1 MPRFARC
8 VFAVFLAVS
17 CLSSSL
23 TCQAAAP
30 ETAAAA
36 FILMEAGSGRVLA
49 SRNETQERS
58 IASTTKIMTCLVALE
73 HSELTEKV
81 TVKREHLREG
91 SSMYLLE
98 GETLTMEELLY
109 GLMLPSGNDAAE
121 CIAAHC
127 GGSGGSAQFV
137 RWMNEKAKALGMEHT
152 SFANPS
158 GLDEM
163 GHSSCALDMARL
175 AAYAMQNPTFARIV
189 STRTASVGTRT
200 MTNHNKLLASYSG
213 CIGLKTGY
221 TGDAGRTLVTCAERG
236 GMRMIAVTL
245 HDGSDWADHA
255 ALYDYG
261 FSAYALSSGAKKGE
275 AYGSVSVDGQ
285 SVSAVAAESFRYPTA
300 ENEALSVRAELPQTV
315 SAPVRKGQTFG
326 TLVIS
331 CGETEVGRV
340 DLVSARSVQAQE
352 TKSET
357 SKNKSLAEKLWQFLS
372 AK

>member
-121 CIAAHC
+121 ALADGC
-127 GGSGGSAQFV
+127 GG
-137 RWMNEKAKALGMEHT
+137 
-152 SFANPS
+152 
-158 GLDEM
+158 
-163 GHSSCALDMARL
+163 
-175 AAYAMQNPTFARIV
+175 
-189 STRTASVGTRT
+189 TASP
-200 MTNHNKLLASYSG
+200 
-213 CIGLKTGY
+213 
-221 TGDAGRTLVTCAERG
+221 
-236 GMRMIAVTL
+236 
-245 HDGSDWADHA
+245 
-255 ALYDYG
+255 
-261 FSAYALSSGAKKGE
+261 
-275 AYGSVSVDGQ
+275 
-285 SVSAVAAESFRYPTA
+285 PTA
-300 ENEALSVRAELPQTV
+300 AGA
-315 SAPVRKGQTFG
+315 AA
-326 TLVIS
+326 
-331 CGETEVGRV
+331 
-340 DLVSARSVQAQE
+340 ARS
-352 TKSET
+352 
-357 SKNKSLAEKLWQFLS
+357 LS
-372 AK
+372 DG

>member
-8 VFAVFLAVS
+8 VFAIFLAVS

-58 IASTTKIMTCLVALE
+58 IASTTKIMTCLIALE

-127 GGSGGSAQFV
+127 GGSGGSGGSAQFV

-163 GHSSCALDMARL
+163 G
-175 AAYAMQNPTFARIV
+175 T
-189 STRTASVGTRT
+189 
-200 MTNHNKLLASYSG
+200 
-213 CIGLKTGY
+213 
-221 TGDAGRTLVTCAERG
+221 
-236 GMRMIAVTL
+236 
-245 HDGSDWADHA
+245 
-255 ALYDYG
+255 
-261 FSAYALSSGAKKGE
+261 
-275 AYGSVSVDGQ
+275 
-285 SVSAVAAESFRYPTA
+285 
-300 ENEALSVRAELPQTV
+300 
-315 SAPVRKGQTFG
+315 APVPSIWRALRPTPCR
-326 TLVIS
+326 IRRS
-331 CGETEVGRV
+331 RASSRRARRA
-340 DLVSARSVQAQE
+340 SARAR
-352 TKSET
+352 
-357 SKNKSLAEKLWQFLS
+357 
-372 AK
+372 

>member
-127 GGSGGSAQFV
+127 GGSSGSAQFV

-213 CIGLKTGY
+213 CVGLKTGY
-221 TGDAGRTLVTCAERG
+221 TRAAGRTLVSCVRRNGRTLV
-236 GMRMIAVTL
+236 AVTL
-245 HDGSDWADHA
+245 QDGNDWADHA
-255 ALYDYG
+255 ALYDWG
-261 FSAYALSSGAKKGE
+261 F
-275 AYGSVSVDGQ
+275 
-285 SVSAVAAESFRYPTA
+285 
-300 ENEALSVRAELPQTV
+300 
-315 SAPVRKGQTFG
+315 
-326 TLVIS
+326 
-331 CGETEVGRV
+331 
-340 DLVSARSVQAQE
+340 AQE
-352 TKSET
+352 TRQET
-357 SKNKSLAEKLWQFLS
+357 AALNREDTP
-372 AK
+372 

>member
-8 VFAVFLAVS
+8 VFAVSLAVS
-17 CLSSSL
+17 CLTSSL

-213 CIGLKTGY
+213 CVGLKTGY
-221 TGDAGRTLVTCAERG
+221 TGDAGAHARHLCRARRDAPDRRHAARRQRLGRSCCTLRLRLFGVCALKRCEKRRGLRQRKRRRAECVRRG
-236 GMRMIAVTL
+236 G
-245 HDGSDWADHA
+245 GE
-255 ALYDYG
+255 
-261 FSAYALSSGAKKGE
+261 LS
-275 AYGSVSVDGQ
+275 
-285 SVSAVAAESFRYPTA
+285 
-300 ENEALSVRAELPQTV
+300 LSHRG
-315 SAPVRKGQTFG
+315 K
-326 TLVIS
+326 
-331 CGETEVGRV
+331 
-340 DLVSARSVQAQE
+340 
-352 TKSET
+352 
-357 SKNKSLAEKLWQFLS
+357 
-372 AK
+372 

>member
-73 HSELTEKV
+73 HSELTEQV

-158 GLDEM
+158 GLDEA
-163 GHSSCALDMARL
+163 GHGSCPLDMARL
-175 AAYAMQNPTFARIV
+175 AAYAMQNPT
-189 STRTASVGTRT
+189 SVGTRT

-213 CIGLKTGY
+213 CVGLKTGY

-236 GMRMIAVTL
+236 GMRLIAVTL

-285 SVSAVAAESFRYPTA
+285 SVSAVAAESFCYPVS
-300 ENEALSVRAELPQTV
+300 ESESLSVRAELPQTV

>member
-23 TCQAAAP
+23 ACQAAAP

-127 GGSGGSAQFV
+127 GGSGGSGGSAQFV

-213 CIGLKTGY
+213 CVGLKTGY
-221 TGDAGRTLVTCAERG
+221 TGDAGRTLVTCAE
-236 GMRMIAVTL
+236 
-245 HDGSDWADHA
+245 
-255 ALYDYG
+255 
-261 FSAYALSSGAKKGE
+261 LS
-275 AYGSVSVDGQ
+275 
-285 SVSAVAAESFRYPTA
+285 
-300 ENEALSVRAELPQTV
+300 L
-315 SAPVRKGQTFG
+315 
-326 TLVIS
+326 IHI
-331 CGETEVGRV
+331 
-340 DLVSARSVQAQE
+340 
-352 TKSET
+352 
-357 SKNKSLAEKLWQFLS
+357 
-372 AK
+372 

>member
-1 MPRFARC
+1 MPRSARC
-8 VFAVFLAVS
+8 IAVFSIAVLLLTS
-17 CLSSSL
+17 DL
-23 TCQAAAP
+23 TCQASAP
-30 ETAAAA
+30 EPAAAA
-36 FILMEAGSGRVLA
+36 YVLMEADSGRVLLA
-49 SRNETQERS
+49 RNEEQRRS
-58 IASTTKIMTCLVALE
+58 IASTTKIITCLVALE
-73 HSELTEKV
+73 HSTLTDKV
-81 TVKREHLREG
+81 TVRREHLREG
-91 SSMYLLE
+91 SSMYLAE

-121 CIAAHC
+121 CIAAYC
-127 GGSGGSAQFV
+127 GGSGGSKQFIA
-137 RWMNEKAKALGMEHT
+137 WMNEKAASLGMMHT
-152 SFANPS
+152 AFLNPS
-158 GLDEM
+158 GLDES
-163 GHSSCALDMARL
+163 GHGSCALDMARL
-175 AAYAMQNPTFARIV
+175 AACAMQDPTFSRIA
-189 STRTASVGTRT
+189 STRTACVGART
-200 MTNHNKLLASYSG
+200 MTNHNKLLASYPG

-236 GMRMIAVTL
+236 GMRLIAVTL